1 MGNIDEKVVQG
12 FGEEWKYFDQSDN
25 GISEDLTNEFKQYF
39 EVFPWGILPENA
51 IGADIGCGSGRW
63 AKFVAPKV
71 GKLYCCDP
79 ANEALAIARKN
90 LSVYSNCEFIQ
101 ASVDSIPIEKG
112 SLDFAYSLGVLHH
125 IPDTAKGLASA
136 VSYLKPGAPFLVY
149 LYYSFDNRPFWFR
162 ILHKISEMGRFVI
175 SHLPFWLRLFFSQII
190 AFLIYL
196 PLSRIAL
203 LFEKMGFNVDAFP
216 LSAYRKRSFY
226 SMRTDA
232 LDRFG
237 TRLEQ
242 RFSRSQIK
250 EMMESAGLE
259 NIQFRNGAPYWC
271 ASGIKIA
278 K

>member
-1 MGNIDEKVVQG
+1 MNNIDEKVVKG
-12 FGEEWKYFDQSDN
+12 FGEEWKHFDQSSVE
-25 GISEDLTNEFKQYF
+25 ISEDLTNEFSHYF
-39 EVFPWGILPENA
+39 EVFPWDILPQNP

-79 ANEALAIARKN
+79 AIEALDIAQKN
-90 LSVYSNCEFIQ
+90 LSGYENCVFIN
-101 ASVDSIPIEKG
+101 ASVDSIPLEKN

-125 IPDTAKGLASA
+125 IPDTSKGLASA

-149 LYYSFDNRPFWFR
+149 LYYAFDNRPFWFR
-162 ILHKISEMGRFVI
+162 MLHKFSEVGRLLISN
-175 SHLPFWLRLFFSQII
+175 LPFNLRLFFSQII
-190 AFLIYL
+190 ALLIYFPFAKL
-196 PLSRIAL
+196 AL
-203 LFEKMGFNVDAFP
+203 LFEKVGFNVDTFP

-242 RFSRSQIK
+242 RFTRGQIK
-250 EMMESAGLE
+250 EMMELAGLE
-259 NIQFRNGAPYWC
+259 KIQFRDGAPYWC
-271 ASGIKIA
+271 ASGIK
-278 K
+278 KLN